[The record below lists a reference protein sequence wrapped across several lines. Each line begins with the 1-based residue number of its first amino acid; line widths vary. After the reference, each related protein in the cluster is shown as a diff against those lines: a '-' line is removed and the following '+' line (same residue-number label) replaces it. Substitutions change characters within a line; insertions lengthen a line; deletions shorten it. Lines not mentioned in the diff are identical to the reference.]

1 MFFFFNHKGFLKIEI
16 KKNLSQTKLLENFP
30 ILLGTFSGRNSHSK
44 YGCGKFVFE
53 IYSRDDVSYRGDI
66 LLLPHKLILNV

>member
-1 MFFFFNHKGFLKIEI
+1 MFFFNHNGFLKIPI
-16 KKNLSQTKLLENFP
+16 SKKKLSQTKLLENFP
-30 ILLGTFSGRNSHSK
+30 ILLGTFSGRNIHSK